1 MSDKALPRASAGFTL
16 IELLVVVAII
26 GLLAAYVGPRYF
38 SQIDRSETATAQ
50 AQIDAFTKAL
60 DQYRMDTGHYPTTA
74 QGLAAL
80 NERPSNEARWHG
92 PYLKK
97 SVPSDPWGRPFIYRS
112 PGAYDDYDVVSYG
125 KDGVPGGN
133 DEAADL
139 SNH

>member
-1 MSDKALPRASAGFTL
+1 MFAKPKPREYAGFTL

-38 SQIDRSETATAQ
+38 SQIDRSETAVVK

-60 DQYRMDTGHYPTTA
+60 DQYRVDTGHYPTTT

-80 NERPSNEARWHG
+80 NQRPSNEPHWYG
-92 PYLKK
+92 PYMKK
-97 SVPSDPWGRPFIYRS
+97 SVPLDPWGQAYIYRS
-112 PGAYDDYDVVSYG
+112 PGASDDYDVVSYG
-125 KDGVPGGN
+125 KDRMPGGN
-133 DEAADL
+133 DEAADI